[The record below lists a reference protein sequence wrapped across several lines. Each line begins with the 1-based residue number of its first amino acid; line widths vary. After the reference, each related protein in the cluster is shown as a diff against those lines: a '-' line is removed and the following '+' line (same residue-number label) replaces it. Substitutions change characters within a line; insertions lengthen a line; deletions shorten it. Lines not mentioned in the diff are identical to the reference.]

1 MFRSENLSGSS
12 IFTCSLSII
21 VEYLC
26 FKCEIFSGRPSFFSP
41 LNGSFCPI
49 AYNIIEMVEVESD
62 KGCTF
67 GVLCSHGHLEDVDFK
82 KPPELGF
89 QFCGV
94 GVVGTSASLLSSSFP
109 ISEVGPVAPQD
120 SAGGAA
126 CSERDY

>member
-1 MFRSENLSGSS
+1 MSAVPAVLTLYQLLSPTSS
-12 IFTCSLSII
+12 HQTIHLPLSQIPSL
-21 VEYLC
+21 
-26 FKCEIFSGRPSFFSP
+26 
-41 LNGSFCPI
+41 LNGSSCPI

-82 KPPELGF
+82 KPSELGF
-89 QFCGV
+89 QFCGI
-94 GVVGTSASLLSSSFP
+94 GVLGTSASLLSSSFP

-126 CSERDY
+126 CSERDC

>member
-1 MFRSENLSGSS
+1 MALPFLHVVCPSL
-12 IFTCSLSII
+12 LSIYALN
-21 VEYLC
+21 VR
-26 FKCEIFSGRPSFFSP
+26 FSQERPSFFSP
-41 LNGSFCPI
+41 LNGSSCPI

-82 KPPELGF
+82 KPSELGF
-89 QFCGV
+89 QFCGI
-94 GVVGTSASLLSSSFP
+94 GVLGTSASLLSSSFP

-126 CSERDY
+126 CSERDC